1 MAQNLM
7 TKAVIVDGGRW
18 IGLSGPLPDGLLVD
32 GAPPQRLFAEV
43 RETAATGRNQPAG
56 QGVSRVRN
64 VLCER
69 IEHLGADVFYAP
81 ASGQHTDDEPWED
94 ATRVILRLRAVP
106 TFWPTTPPAPASS

>member
-32 GAPPQRLFAEV
+32 GAPPERLFAEV
-43 RETAATGRNQPAG
+43 RETAAPSRTQPAG
-56 QGVSRVRN
+56 QGLSRVRN

-69 IEHLGADVFYAP
+69 IEHLGSDVFYAP
-81 ASGQHTDDEPWED
+81 VAGQHTDDEPWED
-94 ATRVILRLRAVP
+94 ATRVILRLRPVP
-106 TFWPTTPPAPASS
+106 TFWPVRPSVPGTS